1 MGENDE
7 LLLAIVNLQ
16 NMFIMREA
24 YSLGM
29 LNKKQY
35 KSYIHGL
42 MAVAIKANKG
52 GLNGTDEEL
61 SDMAGG
67 EVPKQSPGNDMG

>member
-1 MGENDE
+1 MGENDG

-16 NMFIMREA
+16 NMFVMREA
-24 YSLGM
+24 YSLGI

-42 MAVAIKANKG
+42 MAVAIKASKG
-52 GLNGTDEEL
+52 GLNNGTDEKL
-61 SDMAGG
+61 SDL
-67 EVPKQSPGNDMG
+67 VR